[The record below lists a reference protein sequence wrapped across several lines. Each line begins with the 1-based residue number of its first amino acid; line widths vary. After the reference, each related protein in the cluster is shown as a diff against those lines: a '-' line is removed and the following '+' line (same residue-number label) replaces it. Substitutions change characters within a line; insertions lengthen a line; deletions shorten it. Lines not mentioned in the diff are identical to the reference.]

1 MTNLPHS
8 ESLLSPAQQRRAP
21 NSNVTHANTNPVRPF
36 ISGLDEAKNNFK
48 SHHNSAPDLELSLLD
63 MQNLSGKPTA
73 PVAQEQKTMPA
84 QNVRRAGIPLHNSMS
99 AWNSNEQTASQKS
112 VYPFESTAIE
122 LQRGK
127 PVQQSGD
134 QLQRTEPL
142 HKYSGHPSE
151 RSVQAELTE
160 HPKSL
165 ENDDQEDI
173 PEQHLANIQQNGLG
187 STHIPTS
194 QAAGASE
201 AINPQG
207 ISIPNHRPSRAPSE
221 VPSRPQSR
229 RSNCGIAITRP
240 ISAQDLRPQG
250 VFEAAS
256 QRGIHSM
263 KIKKS
268 GNAPPN
274 PFPSEAS
281 VKSAIV
287 SGQQRQDSGS
297 RPKFFQKYKAFLAS
311 GEQLL
316 EIIEDYE
323 QQSQLVVTQKTEIEK
338 LRNVSDSAINQ
349 VRALE
354 TEKAGLTAKL
364 KKFAELSSKYKK
376 HINDV
381 IMAQKYLKSQA
392 QEIQKSTKEAI
403 ESTKIAAK
411 THATIQ
417 KFVTAVEDAKRI
429 RVSEEKFAQGTSFLS
444 CYRQLLIIVA
454 TKQNQDLEA
463 ANQELRDE
471 TQKIQKGAQE
481 LRDEVQKLRDDNEQ
495 LTNDNKKLQ
504 IDFGAGLHCTLDC
517 FPFRWRLTFWQLQ
530 RIASYFRLLS
540 IGT

>member
-1 MTNLPHS
+1 
-8 ESLLSPAQQRRAP
+8 
-21 NSNVTHANTNPVRPF
+21 
-36 ISGLDEAKNNFK
+36 
-48 SHHNSAPDLELSLLD
+48 
-63 MQNLSGKPTA
+63 MQNLSDKPTA

-134 QLQRTEPL
+134 QLQRTEPP

-165 ENDDQEDI
+165 ENDDQEDV
-173 PEQHLANIQQNGLG
+173 PEQLSANIQQNGLG
-187 STHIPTS
+187 STHIATS

-207 ISIPNHRPSRAPSE
+207 ISIPNHRPSRPPSE

-268 GNAPPN
+268 GNVPPN
-274 PFPSEAS
+274 PFPSEVS
-281 VKSAIV
+281 VRSAIV
-287 SGQQRQDSGS
+287 SGQKRQDSGS
-297 RPKFFQKYKAFLAS
+297 RPEFFQNYKAFLAS

-338 LRNVSDSAINQ
+338 LRNVNDSAINQ

-354 TEKAGLTAKL
+354 TEKAGLNDKL

-381 IMAQKYLKSQA
+381 VMAQKYLKSQA

-411 THATIQ
+411 NYATIQ

-444 CYRQLLIIVA
+444 YYRQLLIIVA
-454 TKQNQDLEA
+454 TKQNHDLEA

-471 TQKIQKGAQE
+471 TQKIHKGAQE

-504 IDFGAGLHCTLDC
+504 IDFGAGLHCTLDY
-517 FPFRWRLTFWQLQ
+517 FPFGWRLTFWQPQ
-530 RIASYFRLLS
+530 RIANYFRLLS